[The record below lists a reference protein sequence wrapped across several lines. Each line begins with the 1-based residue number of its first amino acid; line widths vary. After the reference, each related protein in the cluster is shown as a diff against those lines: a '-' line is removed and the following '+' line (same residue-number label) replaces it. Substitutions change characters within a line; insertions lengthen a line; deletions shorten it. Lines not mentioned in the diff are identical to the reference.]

1 MRASNRRSN
10 VSYNGSSVKFAR
22 NGYGDHAM
30 VASGY
35 VEFGPPAG
43 LAEQVACLWVNQPGS
58 DRVQRVIP
66 DGCVD
71 LVWLAGRDLVFV
83 GADTSPKSVE
93 LPAGSSTV
101 GIRFRPGA
109 AGELLGIPA
118 SETRDVVVPAVE
130 VWSGEAEA
138 LVESM
143 HDSTTALRCR
153 SLAAAVGER
162 IAEPDRLVVEATRL
176 LSEPGARVSEVAD
189 EIGVSERQLHRRTV
203 AAVGY
208 GPKMLARVVRIRRL
222 ISLTGL
228 PLAARSLA
236 AGYSS
241 QAHMNDEVRRLT
253 GMTPVRFLEDAELTA
268 A

>member
-1 MRASNRRSN
+1 
-10 VSYNGSSVKFAR
+10 VFYNGSSARFAR
-22 NGYGDHAM
+22 DSLGYHPL

-35 VEFGPPAG
+35 VEFGPPAI
-43 LAEQVACLWVNQPGS
+43 LAEQVACLWVNEPAS

-101 GIRFRPGA
+101 GVRFRPGA

-118 SETRDVVVPAVE
+118 SEVRDLVVPAVE
-130 VWSGEAEA
+130 VWSVEAES

-143 HDSTTALRCR
+143 HDSTTGARCR
-153 SLAAAVGER
+153 SLAIAVGER
-162 IAEPDRLVVEATRL
+162 IAEPDRVVVEASRL
-176 LSEPGARVSEVAD
+176 LSEPRARVSEVAD
-189 EIGVSERQLHRRTV
+189 ELGVSERQLHRRTV
-203 AAVGY
+203 GAVGY
-208 GPKMLARVVRIRRL
+208 GPKMLARVARIRRL

-253 GMTPVRFLEDAELTA
+253 GVTPVRFLEDAELTA